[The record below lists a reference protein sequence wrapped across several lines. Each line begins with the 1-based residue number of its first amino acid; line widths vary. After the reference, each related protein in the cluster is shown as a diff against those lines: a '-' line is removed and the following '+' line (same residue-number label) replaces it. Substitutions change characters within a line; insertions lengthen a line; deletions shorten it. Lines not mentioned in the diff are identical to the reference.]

1 MKITNIGS
9 DIENGVTSIHVTD
22 ETRDMKDVKFV
33 PEKPYG
39 KWLPYSVFDPRVD
52 GGFCKMCSVCGN
64 ILDVMYGCNYC
75 PHCGAPMEV
84 TTLKDILPDFPV
96 KDIMVRTNSPYP
108 TEDDPE
114 GYLDGYVSWDGEKLV
129 SDFILEYSLDD
140 EVAYY
145 EWEDD
150 GSLVCWMHT
159 TWDNGWRRRVS
170 E

>member
-1 MKITNIGS
+1 
-9 DIENGVTSIHVTD
+9 
-22 ETRDMKDVKFV
+22 
-33 PEKPYG
+33 
-39 KWLPYSVFDPRVD
+39 
-52 GGFCKMCSVCGN
+52 
-64 ILDVMYGCNYC
+64 
-75 PHCGAPMEV
+75 MEV
-84 TTLKDILPDFPV
+84 ITLRDILPDFPV
-96 KDIMVRTNSPYP
+96 KNIMVRTNSPYP

-150 GSLVCWMHT
+150 GSLICWMHT